1 MSAEKVMS
9 ANEEQGSRKS
19 VRYIALSTLAHLGL
33 LTMIAAMPR
42 PQLGSMGQPDA
53 NATGSTV
60 IMDISSPE
68 VTDSAK
74 LGNGGVKEVS
84 PEQTAL
90 EAQASANSINSIV
103 NSTSN
108 PAAASATVDP
118 VLPVEKTE
126 PKDTV
131 AVRMPVPQS
140 IQQPAAQPTAPVPP
154 AAAIAKTT
162 SVAKS
167 LPPAMKPKKSRAKI
181 ATSLPSKAGIATRV
195 EEEDPLPEAVTW
207 KATERAHEAA
217 LANQISE
224 SANETPAVEE
234 TESAATPSTSVAQSP
249 ADTAASDQ
257 RPAQSVTPSGAQSSS
272 EEAPTVAHRQAF
284 AAIPITTQAFAAAP
298 AAQNG
303 TGSGNKIGA
312 SGAAQLGAPVGT
324 QFRNAEEMAERPG
337 NKMPIYPMQD
347 RVNGHQGV
355 VMLVGQVAQDGHVAK
370 ATVQKSSGSIAM
382 DQASMMA
389 FRNWKFAPGQEGYV
403 YKSFRF
409 NLTGEAQEV
418 PARLAQ

>member
-9 ANEEQGSRKS
+9 VNEEPGSRKS
-19 VRYIALSTLAHLGL
+19 VRYIALSALAHLGL

-42 PQLGSMGQPDA
+42 PQLGSIGQPDA

-60 IMDISSPE
+60 MMDISSPD

-90 EAQASANSINSIV
+90 EAQASANPNAATATLEPVS
-103 NSTSN
+103 
-108 PAAASATVDP
+108 PAAAP
-118 VLPVEKTE
+118 EK
-126 PKDTV
+126 
-131 AVRMPVPQS
+131 ASS
-140 IQQPAAQPTAPVPP
+140 IAN
-154 AAAIAKTT
+154 
-162 SVAKS
+162 S
-167 LPPAMKPKKSRAKI
+167 LPTTMKVKKSRAKI
-181 ATSLPSKAGIATRV
+181 ATSLPSKAGAAPRL
-195 EEEDPLPEAVTW
+195 EQEDPLPEAVTW

-217 LANQISE
+217 LAEQTSE
-224 SANETPAVEE
+224 SANETPASEE
-234 TESAATPSTSVAQSP
+234 TQSAPTPSQPVAQNS

-257 RPAQSVTPSGAQSSS
+257 SPAEIAAQSVPPSPATSAAQSSN
-272 EEAPTVAHRQAF
+272 EQAPAMAHRQAF
-284 AAIPITTQAFAAAP
+284 AAIPITTQAFAS
-298 AAQNG
+298 AQATANG
-303 TGSGNKIGA
+303 IGMGNKFGA
-312 SGAAQLGAPVGT
+312 SGAAPLGAPVGT

-355 VMLVGQVAQDGHVAK
+355 VMLVGQVAQDGRVAK
-370 ATVQKSSGSIAM
+370 ATVQRSSGSIAM